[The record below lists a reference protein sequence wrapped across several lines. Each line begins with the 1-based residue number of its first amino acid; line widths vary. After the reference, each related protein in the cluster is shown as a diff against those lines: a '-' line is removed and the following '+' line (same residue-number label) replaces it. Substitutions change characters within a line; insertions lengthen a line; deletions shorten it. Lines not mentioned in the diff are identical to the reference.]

1 MVPDDTYA
9 TLRLARILQNAGEWD
24 AALAVL
30 GRSSGA
36 EADHLRAEIA
46 VGRFWWHLD
55 DVAPARAAIA
65 ALDPTL
71 LQARYL
77 DAQLAYACV
86 LFNRDRRPDDLGVA
100 EAGFTAA
107 AADPD
112 LAGWGTFRLGV
123 LADNTLDD
131 RALARQRYDDA
142 LKLCRPDDLLLESY
156 VTRHLGDHA
165 MDADREEGVL
175 LLRRSLHLRSALG
188 ARPLI
193 AAAQATLASELPDGP
208 ESQTLRRAAGATAHE
223 LRLTWLAQALA
234 D

>member
-1 MVPDDTYA
+1 MIVDDTYTA
-9 TLRLARILQNAGEWD
+9 LRLSRILQNAGEWD

-30 GRSSGA
+30 ARSSGP
-36 EADHLRAEIA
+36 EADQLRAEVA
-46 VGRFWWHLD
+46 VDRFWWRLD
-55 DVAPARAAIA
+55 DVAPAREAIV
-65 ALDPTL
+65 ALDPAL

-86 LFNRDRRPDDLGVA
+86 LFDRDRRPDDLGIA

-123 LADNTLDD
+123 LADNTLDN
-131 RALARQRYDDA
+131 RGLARQRYEDA
-142 LKLCRPDDLLLESY
+142 LTLCRPGDLLLESY
-156 VTRHLGDHA
+156 LTRHLGDHA
-165 MDADREEGVL
+165 MDADREAGVL

-188 ARPLI
+188 ARPLT

-208 ESQTLRRAAGATAHE
+208 ESQTLWRAARTTARE